1 MNNFIK
7 CFVSV
12 VIAGACVHLPAS
24 AKSLE
29 EAVATAF
36 NTNPELKA
44 AYHRYKSAHHQY
56 QSSQGAWLPSVD
68 LRANIGQG
76 KQNTPESRAGI
87 EKEQIKP
94 VEYSLTLQQ
103 LLFDGFF
110 SSKEIKRTEQE
121 MRSEFFALKETA
133 ENKALDAANAY
144 MAVLRE
150 QELYELSQRN
160 LQSHQDIFEQ
170 IKVRADSGLG
180 SNSELSQATG
190 RLARAQ
196 ANALAAENNL
206 QDAIAL
212 YQTVVGEYP
221 TDLVEP
227 KANRVKIPNTLADVL
242 RLSRSNHPT
251 LFLANADISAT
262 KAQLEASRSGYY
274 PRVTLEVS
282 KSRVDDRGSDNS
294 LRDELRADIVLSYN
308 LFRGGRDKHNELNA
322 AYQVEQAK
330 DIKERALRQVIEGAK
345 LSWQAKESL
354 EKQLGFLQIH
364 VEQSYITQQAYKK
377 QFDLGRRTLLDLL
390 DTENELFEAR
400 KSHVNAKTS
409 YIVAQYRVLNAMGR
423 LLDSL
428 EINPKE
434 YWQVNHD

>member
-7 CFVSV
+7 SV
-12 VIAGACVHLPAS
+12 VSTVFAGTCLSLPVT

-44 AYHRYKSAHHQY
+44 AYHRYKSAYHAHEG
-56 QSSQGAWLPSVD
+56 SQGAWLPSID

-94 VEYSLTLQQ
+94 IEYNLSLQQ
-103 LLFDGFF
+103 ILFDGFF
-110 SSKEIKRTEQE
+110 SSNEIERNEQE

-133 ENKALDAANAY
+133 ENKALDTANAY
-144 MAVLRE
+144 IGVLRE
-150 QELYELSQRN
+150 QQLYELAQRN

-221 TDLVEP
+221 TDLIEP
-227 KANRVKIPNTLADVL
+227 KVNIVKIPNTLADVL
-242 RLSRSNHPT
+242 RISRSSHPT

-262 KAQLEASRSGYY
+262 QAQLKSSRSGYY

-282 KSRVDDRGSDNS
+282 KSRIDDRGSNS
-294 LRDELRADIVLSYN
+294 ALRDELRADIVVSYN

-322 AYQVEQAK
+322 AYQLEQAK
-330 DIKERALRQVIEGAK
+330 DIREKALREVIEGAK

-364 VEQSYITQQAYKK
+364 VEQSYLTQQAYKK

-400 KSHVNAKTS
+400 KSHVNAKS
-409 YIVAQYRVLNAMGR
+409 SHIVAQYRVLNAMGR
-423 LLDSL
+423 LLNSL
-428 EINPKE
+428 EINPQE

>member
-7 CFVSV
+7 CVVSV
-12 VIAGACVHLPAS
+12 VLSGACLHVPAY

-44 AYHRYKSAHHQY
+44 AYHRYKSAHHVH
-56 QSSQGAWLPSVD
+56 QSAQGAWLPTID

-94 VEYSLTLQQ
+94 IEYSLSLQQ
-103 LLFDGFF
+103 ILFDGFF
-110 SSKEIKRTEQE
+110 SSKEIERNQQE

-144 MAVLRE
+144 VAVLRE
-150 QELYELSQRN
+150 QELYELSQKN

-170 IKVRADSGLG
+170 IKVRSDSGLG

-212 YQTVVGEYP
+212 YQTVIGEYP

-227 KANRVKIPNTLADVL
+227 KVNMVKIPGTLADVL
-242 RLSRSNHPT
+242 RASRSNHPT
-251 LFLANADISAT
+251 LFLASADISAT
-262 KAQLEASRSGYY
+262 QAQLESTRSGYY

-282 KSRVDDRGSDNS
+282 KSRVDDRGADNS

-330 DIKERALRQVIEGAK
+330 DIKEKAMREVIEGAK

-354 EKQLGFLQIH
+354 RKQLEFLQIH

-400 KSHVNAKTS
+400 KSHVNAESS
-409 YIVAQYRVLNAMGR
+409 YTVAQYRVLNSMGR
-423 LLDSL
+423 LLESL
-428 EINPKE
+428 EINPQE
-434 YWQVNHD
+434 YWQVDHD